1 MKCFFVNYG
10 VNYHKE
16 DNISASTKYHD
27 RFISRNEFIWMSK
40 NKRKLNSPD
49 VTKILNQSISNMR
62 IPLFVKKSNAEG
74 NDFYYLGNMSV
85 INDSAIE
92 KMILKDDGDKV
103 SVVEMNF
110 SLLSPVEKSLYD
122 YLLNS
127 N

>member
-1 MKCFFVNYG
+1 M
-10 VNYHKE
+10 
-16 DNISASTKYHD
+16 ATTKYHD
-27 RFISRNEFIWMSK
+27 RFDSRNEFIWMSK
-40 NKRKLNSPD
+40 NKRKLTSPD
-49 VTKILNQSISNMR
+49 VSQILEQELTNMR

-74 NDFYYLGNMSV
+74 NDFYYLGNMLV
-85 INDSAIE
+85 KKETALE
-92 KMILKDDGDKV
+92 KMILKEEDDKV

>member
-1 MKCFFVNYG
+1 MSDCAIF
-10 VNYHKE
+10 VNYHKDE
-16 DNISASTKYHD
+16 SISATTKYHD
-27 RFISRNEFIWMSK
+27 RFDSRNEFIWMSK
-40 NKRKLNSPD
+40 NKRKLTSPD
-49 VTKILNQSISNMR
+49 VSQILEQTISNMR

-74 NDFYYLGNMSV
+74 NDFYYLGNMLV
-85 INDSAIE
+85 KKESAVE
-92 KMILKDDGDKV
+92 KLIVNDDGKNV

>member
-1 MKCFFVNYG
+1 MSILN
-10 VNYHKE
+10 NLTE
-16 DNISASTKYHD
+16 
-27 RFISRNEFIWMSK
+27 SRNEFIWMSK
-40 NKRKLNSPD
+40 NKRKLTSPD
-49 VTKILNQSISNMR
+49 VSQILEQDLTNIR

-74 NDFYYLGNMSV
+74 NDFYYLGNMLV
-85 INDSAIE
+85 KKESAVE
-92 KMILKDDGDKV
+92 KLIVNDDGKNV